1 MSSLLKTLNKNQ
13 NEKFNPDVANLYNKT
28 NQTRNT
34 IKYNFTNEGYKTII
48 NDNLPKIIKSKE
60 DLKINYEKISSK
72 DLPVINKKITE
83 LEYEREMEKE
93 KLVKQIDHNKK
104 LDEVIKI
111 KRKEKNEE
119 NYQASTHSEL
129 KNLTINSNDKIK
141 KEKQRYN
148 NIVDSINDILKN

>member
-1 MSSLLKTLNKNQ
+1 
-13 NEKFNPDVANLYNKT
+13 
-28 NQTRNT
+28 
-34 IKYNFTNEGYKTII
+34 
-48 NDNLPKIIKSKE
+48 
-60 DLKINYEKISSK
+60 
-72 DLPVINKKITE
+72 
-83 LEYEREMEKE
+83 MEKE